1 MQLNTVVSALSFD
14 AIFLI
19 VLTIS
24 ALYVGRYCAY
34 ILFGGEIKVSWLR
47 RLESRFYRLLGKDAT
62 SEQTP
67 RRYAASI
74 LVVSALSLALLF
86 AMQLLQKY
94 IGLNPTGLAA
104 PDWREAI
111 NTAVSFV
118 TNTNWQTTA
127 VAGHL
132 SFFVSMLGLTVQNF
146 VSAAVGISV
155 FCVITRGFSR
165 TKSNTVGNFFVDMTR
180 SILYILLP
188 LSIVMG
194 IALIAS
200 GVVQTLTPTLHYTE
214 VASGI
219 RSVVSLGPVASQ
231 EAIKQL
237 GTNGGGFYAANSAY
251 PLENPTFFSNI
262 LELFA
267 ILLIPAA
274 LCFAFGRGVG
284 NKKQGWTIYIV
295 MLILFTSATFGIAY
309 SEYKLTPQYKGVSTI
324 STASGNLEGKEL
336 RNGVATSAL
345 WAGATTAAS
354 NGSVNSMLDSFTPM
368 SGLVLLS
375 LMQTGEVV
383 FGGVGSGLYGL
394 LAFCILAVFIAGLM
408 VGRTP
413 EFLGKKIEPFEMKM
427 VCLVILVP
435 SFLILGTAALATLLS
450 SAQGWLGNTG
460 AHGFSELLYTFTSMG
475 ANNGSS
481 FAGMNV
487 TSTFVTLVGSLSMLL
502 ARFVPL
508 IAVIYFSGS
517 LARKSLVA
525 SSEGTLS
532 TTNVTFIIL
541 LLIVVVL
548 IGVLSFLPALALGP
562 LADFFNTVTAI
573 GR

>member
-1 MQLNTVVSALSFD
+1 MQLDTLVSALFFD
-14 AIFLI
+14 AVFLI

-24 ALYVGRYCAY
+24 AVYVGRYCAH
-34 ILFGGEIKVSWLR
+34 ILFGGEIKVRWLAR
-47 RLESRFYRLLGKDAT
+47 IEKGFYRLLGEGAT

-67 RRYAASI
+67 RRYTMSVLA
-74 LVVSALSLALLF
+74 VSVLSLVLLF
-86 AMQLLQKY
+86 AMQMLQKY
-94 IGLNPTGLAA
+94 IGLNPTHLAA
-104 PDWREAI
+104 PDWRIAI

-118 TNTNWQTTA
+118 TNTNWQTMA
-127 VAGHL
+127 VTHNL

-146 VSAAVGISV
+146 LSAAVGIAV

-165 TKSNTVGNFFVDMTR
+165 TKSNTVGNFFVDVTR

-188 LSIVMG
+188 LSIVLG
-194 IALIAS
+194 VALIAA
-200 GVVQTLTPTLHYTE
+200 GVVQTLTPSLHYTE
-214 VASGI
+214 LASGI
-219 RSVVSLGPVASQ
+219 RSVISLGPVASQ

-251 PLENPTFFSNI
+251 PLENSTFFSNI

-267 ILLIPAA
+267 LLLIPAA

-284 NKKQGWTIYIV
+284 NKKQGWTLYVV
-295 MLILFTSATFGIAY
+295 MLILFSVATFGIAY
-309 SEYKLTPQYKGVSTI
+309 SEYKLNPHYKGVSMS
-324 STASGNLEGKEL
+324 STVSGNLEGKEL
-336 RNGVATSAL
+336 RNGVTTSAL

-354 NGSVNSMLDSFTPM
+354 NGSVNSTLDSFTPV
-368 SGLVLLS
+368 SGFVLLA

-435 SFLILGTAALATLLS
+435 SFLILGTTAVATLLP
-450 SAQGWLGNTG
+450 SAQGWLGNPG

-481 FAGMNV
+481 FAGMKV
-487 TSTFVTLVGSLSMLL
+487 DSTFVTLAGSLSMLL

-525 SSEGTLS
+525 SSAGTLS
-532 TTNVTFIIL
+532 TTNTTFVIL

-548 IGVLSFLPALALGP
+548 IGVLSFLPALSLGP
-562 LADFFNTVTAI
+562 LADFFNTAHVI